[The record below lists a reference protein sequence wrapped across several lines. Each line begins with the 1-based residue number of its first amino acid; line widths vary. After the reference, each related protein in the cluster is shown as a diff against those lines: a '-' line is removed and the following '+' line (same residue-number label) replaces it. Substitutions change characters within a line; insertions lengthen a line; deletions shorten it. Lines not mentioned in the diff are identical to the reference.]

1 MQRDL
6 GRHDWL
12 RAARLALLKGG
23 EDAVRVERLARDL
36 HVTKGS
42 FYWHFRD
49 REELLELLLREWEQE
64 LANDIIPR
72 LRGRRGKEALL
83 SLLQLLVKRVP
94 LGDQGILPS
103 DAAIFTWAAV
113 SPEVARRV
121 NRAERQRVRL
131 LKRIIGDLHL
141 VETLYLVWLG
151 FVARGQRAPESRKT
165 FPKIARMM
173 LELASSTTRKPHSRN
188 SMISR

>member
-1 MQRDL
+1 M
-6 GRHDWL
+6 
-12 RAARLALLKGG
+12 
-23 EDAVRVERLARDL
+23 RVERLARDL

>member
-1 MQRDL
+1 
-6 GRHDWL
+6 
-12 RAARLALLKGG
+12 LLKGG

-64 LANDIIPR
+64 LAKDIIPR

-103 DAAIFTWAAV
+103 DAAIFAWAAV

-151 FVARGQRAPESRKT
+151 FVARGQRAPECRKT
-165 FPKIARMM
+165 FPKIASMM
-173 LELASSTTRKPHSRN
+173 LELASPESRKPHGGSSKLSR
-188 SMISR
+188 